1 MKGNLIDLHR
11 RLARIRRTKRIL
23 QFCVLFIFTIWYYNA
38 IPDQLFNDSTSTV
51 ILDRN
56 GKLLGAHISADEQW
70 RFEACDS
77 VPYKFRTCI
86 VAFEDRN
93 FYNHIGVSIKGIS
106 RAIMQNISNGERVSG
121 ASTITMQLV
130 RLMRK
135 NPARTYREKILE
147 MILATRI
154 ECSYSKDE
162 ILALYAS
169 HAPFGN
175 NVVGLNAASWRF
187 FNRPAHQLSWSE
199 SATLAVL
206 PNAPGL
212 IYPGRNQD
220 RLKAKRDRLL
230 THLYE
235 NEIISETT
243 YNLAVLEPLPSKP
256 VALPQLAPHILDK
269 AIQKGFKG
277 RTVTTNIDS
286 RIQSTSNRILEK
298 HMDRLRENKIYN
310 AAIIIT
316 EVSTGNVVG
325 YIGNSVASGR
335 EHSSYV
341 DCANAPRSSGS
352 ILKPFLY
359 ERAIADGTL
368 SPNMLLMDV
377 PSKFGSFSPK
387 NFNAQFDGL
396 IPANLALAR
405 SLNIPMV
412 HLLNGY
418 GLSKFHS
425 DLKDIG
431 LTSINRPA
439 SHYGLSLILGG
450 AEVKLEDLNTAYLN
464 LARSASNESYILPTA
479 FDSATVNPNKVPF
492 DALASYQTLNALLEV
507 RRPDTDNNWR
517 YFESSRKIA
526 WKTGTSFGFRDAW
539 AVGVTPDYVVSV
551 WVGNADG
558 EGRPGLVGIQAAAPI
573 LFDIFQRLPNHKP
586 WFSEPLN
593 RHQKMKICKESGYLA
608 NVNCTETVVQKLPE
622 QAHFNKTCPYHQL
635 IHLDQQGKK
644 MVDAS
649 CYSPSKMVHQKW
661 FVVPTS
667 IEKWYR
673 KSNPHYQPLP
683 PRDESCQATL
693 TRTSLIYPKQKQ
705 HIYLPFN
712 FNEERNSVVFEA
724 ASSEENELIYWH
736 LDDEFIGI
744 TSLIH
749 QIELKP
755 DYGEHVITITNASG
769 TIISHLFT
777 ILGEEKL

>member
-1 MKGNLIDLHR
+1 MNGNLIDIHR
-11 RLARIRRTKRIL
+11 KISRIRKTRLWIQVTFL
-23 QFCVLFIFTIWYYNA
+23 LVFLFWYYNA
-38 IPDQLFNDSTSTV
+38 IPEQLFNDSTSTV
-51 ILDRN
+51 ILDRK
-56 GKLLGAHISADEQW
+56 GKLLGAHISTDEQW

-77 VPYKFRTCI
+77 VPYKFKTCI
-86 VAFEDRN
+86 IDFEDRN
-93 FYNHIGVSIKGIS
+93 FYHHFGVSIKGIS
-106 RAIMQNISNGERVSG
+106 RAVMQNLSNGERVSG

-135 NPARTYREKILE
+135 NPSRTYREKVLE
-147 MILATRI
+147 IILATRI

-187 FNRPAHQLSWSE
+187 FNRPPHLLSWSE

-230 THLYE
+230 THLFHQGT
-235 NEIISETT
+235 ISETT
-243 YNLAVLEPLPSKP
+243 YDLALLEPLPTKP
-256 VALPQLAPHILDK
+256 IALPQLAPHILEK
-269 AIQKGFKG
+269 AVKKGFKG
-277 RTVTTNIDS
+277 RTITTNIDAN
-286 RIQSTSNRILEK
+286 IQSFSTRILEK
-298 HMDRLRENKIYN
+298 HMDRLNENKIYN

-316 EVSTGNVVG
+316 EVSSGNIVG
-325 YIGNSVASGR
+325 YIGNSMSAGQ
-335 EHSSYV
+335 EHSNYV
-341 DCANAPRSSGS
+341 DCGSAPRSSGS
-352 ILKPFLY
+352 ILKPFLF
-359 ERAIADGTL
+359 ERAISDGTL
-368 SPNMLLMDV
+368 SPSMLLIDV

-412 HLLNGY
+412 HLLNSY

-431 LTSINRPA
+431 LTSINRSA

-450 AEVKLEDLNTAYLN
+450 AEVRLDELNAAYLN
-464 LARSASNESYILPTA
+464 LARSASNQPFIVPSA
-479 FDSATVNPNKVPF
+479 FDSLSVNENKEPF
-492 DALASYQTLNALLEV
+492 NALASFQTLNALLEV

-539 AVGVTPDYVVSV
+539 AIGVTPDYVVSV

-573 LFDIFQRLPNHKP
+573 LFDIFQRLPINLP
-586 WFSEPLN
+586 WFQEPLN
-593 RHQKMKICKESGYLA
+593 RHQKIKTCAYSGYLA
-608 NVNCTETVVQKLPE
+608 TANCENTIIQKLPE

-635 IHLDQQGKK
+635 IHLDQKGKN
-644 MVDAS
+644 MVDAN
-649 CYSPSKMVHQKW
+649 CYSPSKMIHQKW

-683 PRDESCQATL
+683 PMGFNCGTSI
-693 TRTSLIYPKQKQ
+693 TRTTLIYPKNKQ
-705 HIYLPFN
+705 QIYLPYN
-712 FNEERNSVVFEA
+712 LNEERNSVVFEA
-724 ASSEENELIYWH
+724 ACSDENEILYWH
-736 LDDEFIGI
+736 LDDEFIGT

-749 QIELKP
+749 QLELTP
-755 DYGEHVITITNASG
+755 DFGEHILTITNNLGAS
-769 TIISHLFT
+769 ISHHFT
-777 ILGEEKL
+777 ILGEDKL